1 MPKVMLIDD
10 DFIVLDLLKTL
21 LEMEG
26 YDVIAYSWDE
36 DFVKSVQKNQPDVV
50 LMDVYLRT
58 SPGGEMEGLKILAQI
73 RDIPDLVETKVIMSS
88 GIDLHIGS
96 KQAGADG
103 FLHKPYMPEELIDLV
118 KQILSS

>member
-88 GIDLHIGS
+88 GIDLHIES

>member
-1 MPKVMLIDD
+1 MPRVMLIDD

-26 YDVIAYSWDE
+26 HEIFTFSWDE
-36 DFVKSVQKNQPDVV
+36 DIVESVQKNQPDVV
-50 LMDVYLRT
+50 LMDIYLRT
-58 SPGGEMEGLKILAQI
+58 SPGGDKEGLKFLAQI
-73 RDIPDLVETKVIMSS
+73 RDIPDLAETKVIMTS
-88 GIDLHIGS
+88 GIDLHVES

-103 FLHKPYMPEELIDLV
+103 FLHKPYMPEELINLL